1 MIPLLIT
8 PALQLAELLVSSVVH
23 ILFGLYLF
31 SSAIA
36 GDLTQTLVESVFKPK
51 PTIEVKQGNTT
62 TAQVNDLTPIV
73 LVHGI
78 FGFGKGVSVN
88 TFYLLSLS
96 CKWCVNWGFVILQ
109 RLGGLSYFA
118 GAEKKDERVLVPD
131 LGSLTSVHDR
141 LSDIVST
148 FCYDTSSQGEEY

>member
-1 MIPLLIT
+1 MLTLFT
-8 PALQLAELLVSSVVH
+8 SSLCH
-23 ILFGLYLF
+23 
-31 SSAIA
+31 
-36 GDLTQTLVESVFKPK
+36 
-51 PTIEVKQGNTT
+51 
-62 TAQVNDLTPIV
+62 
-73 LVHGI
+73 
-78 FGFGKGVSVN
+78 
-88 TFYLLSLS
+88 